1 MEAPRWR
8 LQEPHYLNVPGTEWD
23 HKEMN
28 QATRKQVTKHH
39 PVPLLL
45 DPKEPTDWNYPE
57 EIIVAHEVEGL
68 RNIPRDI
75 IFVGPPTLSM
85 EPLNDAAMKLSN
97 EVASKS
103 KHPIESLPANGFTED
118 LLATFTRQLEAVVQ
132 KAGGYPKAPNQA
144 VPDERYDAL
153 QAQLNE
159 ALEKIAKLER
169 GEKQGELADAE
180 PLPDPNAGV
189 EITDYVEKP
198 TAQVAEPSLA
208 EHAQRAANQVHG
220 VRRGI

>member
-28 QATRKQVTKHH
+28 QATRKQITKHY

-57 EIIVAHEVEGL
+57 EIIVTHQIDGVM
-68 RNIPRDI
+68 NMPRDI

-85 EPLNDAAMKLSN
+85 EPLNEAAMKLSN
-97 EVASKS
+97 EVAKKS
-103 KHPIESLPANGFTED
+103 KHPIDSLPVNGFTED
-118 LLATFTRQLEAVVQ
+118 LLTKFTRQLEAVVL
-132 KAGGYPKAPNQA
+132 KAGGYPQGLENQPVPNEQI
-144 VPDERYDAL
+144 DAL

-159 ALEKIAKLER
+159 AMEKIAKLER
-169 GEKQGELADAE
+169 VQAQGEMAEVE
-180 PLPDPNAGV
+180 PLAGV
-189 EITDYVEKP
+189 EVEDAKETP
-198 TAQVAEPSLA
+198 ASPAQPDVSLA
-208 EHAQRAANQVHG
+208 EHAQRAAAQAQG
-220 VRRGI
+220 RRHV